1 VSNLMPRWKR
11 SITTLLKLAEEC
23 IKVALGLKSQNH
35 TRSRK
40 GLPKPPPI
48 VALGYVAASPPAAE
62 QLYCLALGD
71 ESRILQSS
79 EYTYSLD
86 LRPGSRERLDRGTTS
101 PEGCMKKTAN
111 AESERFH
118 KGANDYA
125 AYLETPEGRLRSDLS
140 FDNLQ
145 EFIPLQAKASLCAL
159 DLGCGTGATAVR
171 LARLGIHVT
180 LLDSSPAMLDIA
192 QRAAREAGVTEKIAL
207 QHGDAE
213 QLANLFGAAWFDVIL
228 CHNVL
233 EYLDDPIAVLCAAA
247 RALRDSSAIL
257 SVLVRNRAGE
267 VFKAAIQAGDLANA
281 ENNLTAEW
289 GQESLYGGRVRLFT
303 SESLQAML
311 RAASLAVIAERGV
324 RVLADY
330 LPSRISR
337 SAEYEQILELERKLG
352 SRPEYA
358 AVARYTQCFARLP

>member
-1 VSNLMPRWKR
+1 
-11 SITTLLKLAEEC
+11 
-23 IKVALGLKSQNH
+23 
-35 TRSRK
+35 
-40 GLPKPPPI
+40 
-48 VALGYVAASPPAAE
+48 
-62 QLYCLALGD
+62 
-71 ESRILQSS
+71 
-79 EYTYSLD
+79 
-86 LRPGSRERLDRGTTS
+86 
-101 PEGCMKKTAN
+101 MKMTAN
-111 AESERFH
+111 AGSERFQN
-118 KGANDYA
+118 GADKYA
-125 AYLETPEGRLRSDLS
+125 AYLETPEGRLRSDLT

-145 EFIPLQAKASLCAL
+145 DFLPQANDTLCAL
-159 DLGCGTGATAVR
+159 DIGCGTGATALR

-192 QRAAREAGVTEKIAL
+192 QRAAREAGVREKIAL
-207 QHGDAE
+207 KHGDAG
-213 QLANLFGAAWFDVIL
+213 QLANLFRVASFDVIL

-247 RALRDSSAIL
+247 RALRDSSTIL

-303 SESLQAML
+303 PDSLKAML
-311 RAASLAVIAERGV
+311 KAASLAVIAERGV

-330 LPSRISR
+330 LPSQISR
-337 SAEYEQILELERKLG
+337 SAEYERIFELERKLG
-352 SRPEYA
+352 NRPEYA